1 MCPGASEYVLGSPL
15 FPKATLSLPGEKT
28 FTIDAEG
35 VSDTNCYI
43 RSAELNA
50 KGFTRNYL
58 KHEELVGG
66 GEFRLVMDS
75 VPNRERGIH
84 LEDFPYSYS
93 K

>member
-1 MCPGASEYVLGSPL
+1 M
-15 FPKATLSLPGEKT
+15 FPKATLSFPGEKT